1 MKRAL
6 LLITCLAAPL
16 LVAAAEIDSPE
27 TVVRNLIKAMYE
39 GDKPTFTKL
48 TIPCEGTDKFL
59 ASVKLSGERKKEFE
73 SAFAQLQLQL
83 TEPYTLKGREVKPLP
98 QTGYPNETK
107 ATFMTGSKVGGRIV
121 AARSFGSMTFR
132 CVKMSNE
139 WKLDMRWAVEA
150 AKDKRHEETDPEIIS
165 QKAIYFQIAKDKP
178 NLAKLTVPTAK
189 LQPLLQHAS
198 LPGGD
203 MDQILSLCQEMVLIR
218 AYPGETLV
226 MPSGELKKAP
236 ALSSDTVLL
245 IGMLGPVE
253 IPVEVRKVSGQWK
266 VVPENYF
273 DFLRKKNA
281 L

>member
-6 LLITCLAAPL
+6 LLITCLVAPL

-27 TVVRNLIKAMYE
+27 TVVRKFIKAMYE
-39 GDKPTFTKL
+39 GDKATFTNL
-48 TIPCEGTDKFL
+48 TIPCAGADKFL
-59 ASVKLSGERKKEFE
+59 DSVKLSDERKKKFE
-73 SAFAQLQLQL
+73 SAFAQLQLQR
-83 TEPYTLKGREVKPLP
+83 TEPYMLNGREAKPLP
-98 QTGYPNETK
+98 QTGYPNGTK
-107 ATFMTGSKVGGRIV
+107 AAFMTGSKVGGRIV
-121 AARSFGSMTFR
+121 AASGFGAMTFS

-150 AKDKRHEETDPEIIS
+150 AKNKGYEETDPEIIS
-165 QKAIYFQIAKDKP
+165 KKAVWFQIAKDKT
-178 NLAKLTVPTAK
+178 NLAKLTIPTAN

-198 LPGGD
+198 LPDGD
-203 MDQILSLCQEMVLIR
+203 MDQILSLCQEMVLVR

-226 MPSGELKKAP
+226 MPSGELKKVLA
-236 ALSSDTVLL
+236 ASSDTVFL

-253 IPVEVRKVSGQWK
+253 IPVEVRKIGGQWK
-266 VVPENYF
+266 VVPQNFF